1 MQTLLDQ
8 MIKDLILAAICAA
21 ASSSLTNIKYWS
33 MNYYVAIAIIWAQ
46 YISGILFFGQILST
60 FITRYIIIY
69 HPSMINDVD
78 ERRIM
83 AISRY
88 VLCRVTE
95 KFISESILSNIEK
108 ICLQDIDILLLCYF
122 NNLRNLLS

>member
-1 MQTLLDQ
+1 MQTLFDQ
-8 MIKDLILAAICAA
+8 MIKDLIMAALCAA

-33 MNYYVAIAIIWAQ
+33 MDYYVAIAIIWAQ

-83 AISRY
+83 GISRY
-88 VLCRVTE
+88 VL
-95 KFISESILSNIEK
+95 
-108 ICLQDIDILLLCYF
+108 
-122 NNLRNLLS
+122 